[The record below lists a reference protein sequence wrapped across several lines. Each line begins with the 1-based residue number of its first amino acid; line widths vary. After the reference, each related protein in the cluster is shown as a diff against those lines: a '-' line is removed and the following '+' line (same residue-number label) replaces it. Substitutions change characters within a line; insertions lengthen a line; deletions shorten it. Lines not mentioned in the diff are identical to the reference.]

1 MNREQHNKA
10 PRWIWGIVWFFVI
23 TGVLTLAFVYGGGF
37 FSKVTGNWSAESNN
51 KTCDTWDGDQL
62 ELNLIPGKWTCWV
75 NAPPHATV
83 RIDSDV
89 NGNIKF
95 IDGSG
100 FKIGPDQNNWEGLRK
115 TVFQFTSLEPG
126 TVTITVER

>member
-1 MNREQHNKA
+1 MDKNQKA
-10 PRWIWGIVWFFVI
+10 PRWIIKSLLALIIV
-23 TGVLTLAFVYGGGF
+23 GVLVLAFVFGGGF
-37 FSKVTGNWSAESNN
+37 FNKVTGHWFTEPNS

-75 NAPPHATV
+75 KAPPHATV

-89 NGNIKF
+89 DGSIKF

-100 FKIGPDQNNWEGLRK
+100 FKMGPDQNNWEGLRK
-115 TVFQFTSLEPG
+115 TIFQFTSSEPG
-126 TVTITVER
+126 TITITVER